1 MSSLT
6 NNTTNRI
13 SSSSITNTNTTYPQ
27 LASSF
32 DNTTNNNAIN
42 TTNDCT
48 GSGSSPPSL
57 SSTTANPLGLAAMGL
72 AAASLATAT
81 NNSDNTEC
89 DSKQRH
95 MSTPFKIHSNISDDP
110 YASFYALNRT
120 LPSPSSNPT
129 GALPFNLINQSV
141 NNNLPF
147 TSHPTGSLFN
157 PIKKH
162 IHKIVSIN

>member
-6 NNTTNRI
+6 NNPTNRI

-32 DNTTNNNAIN
+32 DNTTNTNTIN
-42 TTNDCT
+42 SANDCT
-48 GSGSSPPSL
+48 GSGSSLP

-72 AAASLATAT
+72 AVASLATAT
-81 NNSDNTEC
+81 TNSDNTEC

-95 MSTPFKIHSNISDDP
+95 VSTPFKIHSNISDDP

-129 GALPFNLINQSV
+129 GALPFNLINQCA

-147 TSHPTGSLFN
+147 VSNPTGSLFN
-157 PIKKH
+157 PTRKQ
-162 IHKIVSIN
+162 IHEIVSIN